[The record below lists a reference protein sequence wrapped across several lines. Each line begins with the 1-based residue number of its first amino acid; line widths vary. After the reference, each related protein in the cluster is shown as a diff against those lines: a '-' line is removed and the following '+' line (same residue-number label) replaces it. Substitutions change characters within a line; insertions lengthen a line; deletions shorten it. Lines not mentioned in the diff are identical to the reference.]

1 MRPIIWT
8 EERLALL
15 AKLYPTTMAIDLV
28 DVFGTSAIAITQ
40 RANKMGLMKDKVFR
54 QKIRSAVMKK
64 AHLMHLAN
72 KTSKEEIVRTIHSGK
87 LIIKG
92 NVTTHIGA

>member
-1 MRPIIWT
+1 
-8 EERLALL
+8 
-15 AKLYPTTMAIDLV
+15 MAIDLV

-54 QKIRSAVMKK
+54 QKMRSAASKK
-64 AHLMHLAN
+64 AHQMHMAN
-72 KTSKEEIVRTIHSGK
+72 KKSNKETIRMIHSGK